1 MNNSC
6 LIKSFPNGIVL
17 HLDPEKPFADLL
29 IDIAEKFSESRAF
42 FKDAKMALAIKGR
55 TLTEEEEIQVIDAIT
70 ANSDLQIICLVGE
83 DEETNADLSQVNKE
97 QYNKVLNEA
106 DADYVLFLN
115 KHYLKWQDTPL
126 RTLFHFVSYSLYDRT
141 QHEETKGN
149 NYFTCMNLE
158 KEAKL
163 SKASRK
169 SSSKI
174 ASEIIKSIDK

>member
-83 DEETNADLSQVNKE
+83 DEETNQNFFRAITQAESLNGEEGNGNGQFYRGTLKNGQVLE
-97 QYNKVLNEA
+97 TSSSIDCDRRCVSGVPL
-106 DADYVLFLN
+106 LF
-115 KHYLKWQDTPL
+115 QR
-126 RTLFHFVSYSLYDRT
+126 RTLSF
-141 QHEETKGN
+141 
-149 NYFTCMNLE
+149 
-158 KEAKL
+158 
-163 SKASRK
+163 
-169 SSSKI
+169 
-174 ASEIIKSIDK
+174 SEDCSGKPMPERPARRNIS